1 MTKYDITNEY
11 GGKIGEIRPSP
22 YDETELTQKAVAG
35 GIVAVAA
42 IFIMALRWG
51 MPVPEVR
58 ALAFF
63 SLVVVIVSLI
73 LVNRSFSASLLTAL
87 RRPNRTLAAVLIA
100 VALILALTLLWPFAN
115 HLFAFGPLHADDLAL
130 TLGAG
135 FIALLVLEIIKPLL
149 HPRRQAAVRHT
160 QPLAMDQTPTPTER

>member
-1 MTKYDITNEY
+1 
-11 GGKIGEIRPSP
+11 
-22 YDETELTQKAVAG
+22 
-35 GIVAVAA
+35 
-42 IFIMALRWG
+42 

-87 RRPNRTLAAVLIA
+87 RRPNWTLAGVLTA
-100 VALILALTLLWPFAN
+100 VAATLALTLLSPFAN
-115 HLFAFGPLHADDLAL
+115 RLFAFGPLHADDLAL

-135 FIALLVLEIIKPLL
+135 IVALVALELVKPVLR
-149 HPRRQAAVRHT
+149 PKV
-160 QPLAMDQTPTPTER
+160 QT

>member
-1 MTKYDITNEY
+1 
-11 GGKIGEIRPSP
+11 
-22 YDETELTQKAVAG
+22 
-35 GIVAVAA
+35 
-42 IFIMALRWG
+42 

-87 RRPNRTLAAVLIA
+87 RRPNRTLAGVLTA
-100 VALILALTLLWPFAN
+100 VAATLALTLLSPFAN
-115 HLFAFGPLHADDLAL
+115 RLFAFGPLHADDLAL

-135 FIALLVLEIIKPLL
+135 VVALVAL
-149 HPRRQAAVRHT
+149 AAAILASAIPGLANP
-160 QPLAMDQTPTPTER
+160 PLAMDQTHTPAGR